1 MGKISLYIRLIIW
14 CLLMCEAYSEDFWD
28 HAMRTHY
35 EQRVS
40 LFNSLEVKDDAL
52 IMLGNS
58 ITASCN
64 RSELFNND
72 KIINRGIG
80 GDTTEGILKR
90 IDFLKNCNP
99 DAVFLLIGT
108 NDLSQGKTPD
118 EIIINYGKIIK
129 TITEYNPRLN
139 LFIQSVL
146 PINTNLF
153 ILPPKYDNNTIQLLN
168 KMIKNLEGG
177 RVKYINLYDK
187 FLDDNGNLK
196 IEYSNDGLHLTGT
209 GYLQW
214 QGILLETF
222 DRFK

>member
-1 MGKISLYIRLIIW
+1 MRLVIW
-14 CLLMCEAYSEDFWD
+14 CLLMCEAYSKDFWD

-64 RSELFNND
+64 WSELFNND

-108 NDLSQGKTPD
+108 NDLSLGKTPD
-118 EIIINYGKIIK
+118 EIISNYGKIIK

-196 IEYSNDGLHLTGT
+196 IEYSNDGLHLNGS

-214 QGILLETF
+214 QGILLETY

>member
-1 MGKISLYIRLIIW
+1 MEIIYLFIRLIVW
-14 CLLMCEAYSEDFWD
+14 FLLMSRGYSEDFWN

-40 LFNSLEVKDDAL
+40 LFNSLEVEDDAMV
-52 IMLGNS
+52 MLGNS

-64 RSELFNND
+64 WSELFNND
-72 KIINRGIG
+72 RIINRGIG
-80 GDTTEGILKR
+80 GDTTDGILKR

-99 DAVFLLIGT
+99 DAVFLMIGI

-118 EIIINYGKIIK
+118 EIIINYERIVESILQNNIG
-129 TITEYNPRLN
+129 LN

-146 PINTNLF
+146 PINKNLF
-153 ILPPKYDNNTIQLLN
+153 MLQPNYDNGKINILN
-168 KMIKNLEGG
+168 QMIKKLEGK

-187 FLDDNGNLK
+187 FLDSEGNLK
-196 IEYSNDGLHLTGT
+196 KEYSNDGLHLTGL

-214 QGILLETF
+214 REILIDTI
-222 DRFK
+222 DHFK